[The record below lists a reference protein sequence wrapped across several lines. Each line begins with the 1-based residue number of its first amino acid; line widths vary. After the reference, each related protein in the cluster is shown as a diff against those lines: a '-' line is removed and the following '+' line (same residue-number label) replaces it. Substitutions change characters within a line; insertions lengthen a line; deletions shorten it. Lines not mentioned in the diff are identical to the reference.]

1 MIPAFS
7 RGLERRVSRQDCVNR
22 SRYKR
27 LAVKY
32 RLRQALRA
40 IFMGGQD
47 IVAGL
52 MRKRRRL
59 PEQDQ
64 GSEQPG

>member
-1 MIPAFS
+1 M
-7 RGLERRVSRQDCVNR
+7 NR
-22 SRYKR
+22 YNR
-27 LAVKY
+27 LAVKQ

-40 IFMGGQD
+40 IFMGTKVIMFGM
-47 IVAGL
+47 